1 MNIKITHNWLLDYL
15 ETDAKPEEIR
25 DYLSLCGPSIESV
38 EKSGND
44 YVYELEIISNRID
57 YAAVFGVAQEAVA
70 ILPMFGKK
78 AELKFNP
85 LKKYR
90 YGKYQGNLEL
100 KVKILNQNLCS
111 RFTAIVLDD
120 IKIAP
125 SPKFITERLVASGI
139 KSINNVV
146 DISNY
151 LMLTIQM

>member
-78 AELKFNP
+78 AELKLNP

-100 KVKILNQNLCS
+100 KVKIL
-111 RFTAIVLDD
+111 
-120 IKIAP
+120 
-125 SPKFITERLVASGI
+125 
-139 KSINNVV
+139 
-146 DISNY
+146 
-151 LMLTIQM
+151 